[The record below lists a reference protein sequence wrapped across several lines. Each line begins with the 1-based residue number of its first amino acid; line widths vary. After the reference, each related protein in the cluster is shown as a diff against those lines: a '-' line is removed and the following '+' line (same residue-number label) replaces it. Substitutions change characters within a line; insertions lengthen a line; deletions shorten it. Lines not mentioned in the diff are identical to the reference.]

1 MTRNRNNILAFA
13 PVKVVLTFLMLAAG
27 MGRMCAQHPD
37 TLYIYET
44 VVEHDTLISRD
55 TTWVHDTLCI
65 SQLFLTTL
73 QKSLLLL
80 IIQNIKKRRT
90 LLRKRNWINR
100 ANRRNVPK
108 RSDPDRSG
116 CMTTF
121 TATRLSWKSA
131 TRICSH
137 SSTATSSM
145 SIREG

>member
-55 TTWVHDTLCI
+55 TTWVHDTV
-65 SQLFLTTL
+65 FLH
-73 QKSLLLL
+73 KPVV
-80 IIQNIKKRRT
+80 NIKKRRT
-90 LLRKRNWINR
+90 LLRKRNWISR

-116 CMTTF
+116 CMTTS